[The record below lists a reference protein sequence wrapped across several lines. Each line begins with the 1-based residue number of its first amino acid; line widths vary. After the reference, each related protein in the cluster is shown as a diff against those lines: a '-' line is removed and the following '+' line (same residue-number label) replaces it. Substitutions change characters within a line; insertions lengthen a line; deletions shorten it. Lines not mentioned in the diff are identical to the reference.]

1 MADIPLQMRGV
12 IIACCILYNA
22 TWPEIE
28 SMTGVKEDTARKLMT
43 TLIER
48 AGNRDLNDLLEVAAP
63 LPRPGRPPKVVD
75 GTQESRA
82 LQQLAYDNPKLRFD
96 ELGKPL
102 PSLIYIN

>member
-12 IIACCILYNA
+12 IIAYCILYNA

-28 SMTGVKEDTARKLMT
+28 SMTGVKEDTAWKLKT

-63 LPRPGRPPKVVD
+63 LPCPGRPPKVVD

-82 LQQLAYDNPKLRFD
+82 LQQLAHDNPKLQFD
-96 ELGKPL
+96 ELGKFIP
-102 PSLIYIN
+102 